1 MQLSG
6 QLKGDIVDIIED
18 KDVLEIIQEPAEC
31 LRKKSEI
38 IHYITSDIKA
48 FAEEM
53 KEVVKA
59 KEGLGLAAPQLG
71 RNIRLM
77 VGYFFGTSLTALI
90 NPKIVRKEHQRVIF
104 REGCLSCP
112 DKEVDISRPE
122 VIMIV
127 AENLDGKKIVKKI
140 SGVSARIF
148 QHELDHLDGKLIID
162 YEKSVDE
169 KLS

>member
-1 MQLSG
+1 MDILEEYELLS
-6 QLKGDIVDIIED
+6 IIET
-18 KDVLEIIQEPAEC
+18 PNEC
-31 LRKKSEI
+31 LTKKSEI
-38 IHYITSDIKA
+38 ISIVTSDIKA
-48 FAEEM
+48 LAKEM
-53 KEVVKA
+53 MKIVKE

-77 VGYFFGTSLTALI
+77 VGYFFSPKLTALI
-90 NPKIVRKEHQRVIF
+90 NPRIVRKEHQKVIF

-112 DKEVDISRPE
+112 DKEVDISRSE

-127 AENLDGKKIVKKI
+127 AENLNGKKIVKKI

-162 YEKSVDE
+162 YDKSTDE
-169 KLS
+169 NVS

>member
-1 MQLSG
+1 
-6 QLKGDIVDIIED
+6 VDILEDIE
-18 KDVLEIIQEPAEC
+18 KMSIIEEPNEC
-31 LRKKSEI
+31 LREKSKI

-53 KEVVKA
+53 KKIVKE

-77 VGYFFGTSLTALI
+77 VGYFFSGTLTALV
-90 NPKIVRKEHQRVIF
+90 NPRIVRREHQRVIF

-112 DKEVDISRPE
+112 GKEVDISRPE

-127 AENLDGKKIVKKI
+127 AENLEGDKIVKKL
-140 SGVSARIF
+140 SGVTARIF

-162 YEKSVDE
+162 YDKSTDE
-169 KLS
+169 NVS

>member
-1 MQLSG
+1 MEL
-6 QLKGDIVDIIED
+6 LPIIETPD
-18 KDVLEIIQEPAEC
+18 KRLTT
-31 LRKKSEI
+31 KSETLQE
-38 IHYITSDIKA
+38 ITSDIKL

-53 KEVVKA
+53 KEIVKA

-77 VGYFFGTSLTALI
+77 VGYFFSATLTALV
-90 NPKIVRKEHQRVIF
+90 NPRIVRKEHQKVIF

-112 DKEVDISRPE
+112 GKEIDISRAE

-162 YEKSVDE
+162 YDKSTDE
-169 KLS
+169 NVS